1 MPTTSTRQTMS
12 QQRAAAAWGAT
23 PEIVSKEYLT
33 VVRGAAATILIS
45 GLGQATAFWLAK
57 GTDAHTRVADALGAW
72 LLRDASDTAGAQDL
86 LGHIRARDSGSY
98 RRLTQEALAYLAW
111 LKRFAEA
118 RKSAA
123 PDGSA

>member
-1 MPTTSTRQTMS
+1 MS

-23 PEIVSKEYLT
+23 PETVSKEYLT

-86 LGHIRARDSGSY
+86 LSHIRACDSGSY

-111 LKRFAEA
+111 LKRFADA

-123 PDGSA
+123 PDSDA